1 MRTSIIKAN
10 PDGSML
16 RLKDVARVEFGSYTY
31 STNAR
36 MDGTPVSGFA
46 VFQTA
51 GSNAND
57 ILTEVE
63 RLLKNFEKTL
73 AKGP

>member
-1 MRTSIIKAN
+1 MNQGEDYENMIIKSNA
-10 PDGSML
+10 DGSML

-36 MDGTPVSGFA
+36 MDGNPRIGFCR
-46 VFQTA
+46 VQTA

-57 ILTEVE
+57 ILKEVE
-63 RLLKNFEKTL
+63 RLLEGF
-73 AKGP
+73 